1 MRTVIVVYGGSGHGK
16 DALSDMIAEE
26 ICALVDPPGI
36 RSDPRPVLRCAF
48 ADPLKAVAML
58 LFGMPR
64 EVAYGNQ
71 QTKLSWKWRDR
82 FSARELLQKVGT
94 EGGRELYGDDLW
106 VYALASTV
114 KAQPEWVKAAVVSDG
129 RFWSERTLGDFLP
142 GVLVRKVL
150 VWRPSAPDLGLP
162 PTSWNRVKARLAS
175 IPLVGRIF
183 GSAKLMHPSEAEVWE
198 MRERTR
204 HGEKLFDD
212 FVVNDGS
219 LEDLRA
225 KAHGIAREVIKAV
238 STAKEVVS

>member
-1 MRTVIVVYGGSGHGK
+1 MRAVIVVYGGSGHGK
-16 DALSDMIAEE
+16 DVLSDMIAEE
-26 ICALVDPPGI
+26 LG
-36 RSDPRPVLRCAF
+36 RSRTLRCAF

-71 QTKLSWKWRDR
+71 QAKLSWKKYD
-82 FSARELLQKVGT
+82 FTARELLQKVGT
-94 EGGRELYGDDLW
+94 EGGRDLYSKHLW
-106 VYALASTV
+106 VDGLAQLVLS
-114 KAQPEWVKAAVVSDG
+114 QPEEIVYACVSDG
-129 RFWSERTLGDFLP
+129 RFWTERDLGDRLP
-142 GVLVRKVL
+142 GIHVRKVL

-162 PTSWNRVKARLAS
+162 PTFWNRVKARLAS
-175 IPLVGRIF
+175 IPFIGRVF

-204 HGEKLFDD
+204 RGEKLFDD

-225 KAHGIAREVIKAV
+225 KARGIAQEVESV
-238 STAKEVVS
+238 LTKEVVS